1 MSKQKETQI
10 GVLALQGDF
19 DKHRIALERCGAAT
33 REVRRVADLDGLA
46 GVIIPGGES
55 TTIGKLL
62 VRFGLFDPLKDLVT
76 GGLPVYGTCA
86 GLILMAREVTGYDQP
101 SFACLDA
108 SVSRNAYGRQVES
121 FEADIAVPALGKPT
135 LRAVF
140 IRAPLITACGG
151 GVEVLARFE
160 DAPVL
165 VRQAN
170 ILAGSFH
177 PELTDDLRVHRYFL
191 GLV

>member
-1 MSKQKETQI
+1 VSTQKETQI

-33 REVRRVADLDGLA
+33 REVRRAADLDGLD
-46 GVIIPGGES
+46 GLVIPGGES

-62 VRFGLFDPLKDLVT
+62 VRFGLFAPLKDLVT

-86 GLILMAREVTGYDQP
+86 GLILMAREVTGYAQP

-108 SVSRNAYGRQVES
+108 AVSRNAYGRQVES
-121 FEADIAVPALGKPT
+121 FEADIAVPALGEEP
-135 LRAVF
+135 LCAVF
-140 IRAPLITACGG
+140 IRAPVITAVGAA
-151 GVEVLARFE
+151 VEVLARFE
-160 DAPVL
+160 NAPVL

-170 ILAGSFH
+170 ILASSFH

-191 GLV
+191 GLL